1 MSFYLVDDI
10 EQGTAKWLL
19 LFRAGAP
26 HSYLKVTQSHR
37 QVEDSYGEQF
47 GLLPDVM
54 PSQHQRNQVF
64 QTLQGFPM

>member
-37 QVEDSYGEQF
+37 QVEDSYGE
-47 GLLPDVM
+47 
-54 PSQHQRNQVF
+54 
-64 QTLQGFPM
+64 